1 MVKSERFQPPFCLV
15 LGLLAGFV
23 LTGCSSISWK
33 KCECPEATVEL
44 IRDEADIQRI
54 NELEHQLSDRQRQL
68 SEKQRQ
74 SLEEKRRLERLLK
87 ESQNRSDELQAKLEA
102 ILAIDREM
110 RRGTKNVE

>member
-1 MVKSERFQPPFCLV
+1 MAKSERFRSPFCLV
-15 LGLLAGFV
+15 LGLLAVFA
-23 LTGCSSISWK
+23 LTGCSAMSWK
-33 KCECPEATVEL
+33 KCECPEATVES

-74 SLEEKRRLERLLK
+74 FLEERRRLERLLK
-87 ESQNRSDELQAKLEA
+87 ESQTRSDELQAKLEA